1 MADFDPEAVERLS
14 AELHAIYQNE
24 ARRQAGVGD
33 DSVRH
38 PDDYAALPE
47 HTKEYDRVL
56 ARYILQREIDLRRA
70 LLDLVE
76 VVSTATVTEWA
87 SIMHPFT
94 GPLHRA
100 LDVLRRNYDA

>member
-1 MADFDPEAVERLS
+1 MAELDAEAVERLS
-14 AELHAIYQNE
+14 AKLHAIYQDE
-24 ARRQAGVGD
+24 ATRQADMGND
-33 DSVRH
+33 AVRH
-38 PDDYAALPE
+38 SDDYAALPE
-47 HTKEYDRVL
+47 HTKECDRVL